1 LIRNYSAA
9 LQLRPFWPSR
19 IALVCFKVPNER
31 ICSTA
36 KQLEDSA
43 LTNNGVPP
51 EYLLILKGI
60 FMKIK
65 RHGQVS
71 TTNLKR
77 RFFLW
82 SAIILLGGGLLLS
95 AISFWNTRRLLMFDA
110 MTKSEVILREVEAI
124 RFYVKEELRPKMYEL
139 HGKDTFII
147 EAMSTTYIS
156 TNIMARFAE
165 TMPNYIYR
173 RASLN
178 PHNPKNMADPF
189 EEEMFDW
196 FEEDSARL
204 FWQGIVKKNGD
215 SFFVSMVPDYFAPAC
230 IRCHGNAEKAPRELT
245 DRYGTDGG
253 FRFKAGDLA
262 GINSV
267 AIPVSDS
274 LREAWQGSLVLF
286 AITLSGSLVL
296 LWLLTLLF
304 QRLVIERLGAMLSL
318 VAEKKKESNVTGPGD
333 ELDVLQASLGS
344 LRSYVRSA
352 RKGSSLQP
360 NFIGDYVVTKPIAA
374 GAMSWLYNGY
384 SVKSDE
390 KVSLKIGFDEVLQ
403 NPLYRS
409 CFETELHLFETIS
422 HPCLPLLRERVE
434 DVLILSEIRGRSLF
448 TLFNK
453 GVLDDKQFP
462 PIFFQL
468 CDLTATLH
476 AAGIVHHDLRPQ
488 ILMLD
493 EKQQVSLIDM
503 GLAASDQEPDP
514 IVAAGLGPQ
523 GDLLYMAPEQIQGK
537 RGDPRSDIY
546 GLGILLYLATTGKL
560 PFSEKRKSS
569 AQRWMQH
576 KEQMENPRTY
586 RPDLSISLEQVIL
599 KALSY
604 DINKR
609 YQWVEDLRD
618 DLDKIKENK
627 IAEDS

>member
-1 LIRNYSAA
+1 
-9 LQLRPFWPSR
+9 
-19 IALVCFKVPNER
+19 
-31 ICSTA
+31 
-36 KQLEDSA
+36 
-43 LTNNGVPP
+43 
-51 EYLLILKGI
+51 
-60 FMKIK
+60 MKTK
-65 RHGQVS
+65 PHGQRE
-71 TTNLKR
+71 TTNLKQ
-77 RFFLW
+77 RFLLW
-82 SAIILLGGGLLLS
+82 SALILIGGGLLLS
-95 AISFWNTRRLLMFDA
+95 ALSYWNTRRLLMADA

-124 RFYVKEELRPKMYEL
+124 RSYVKEELRPKMYEL

-156 TNIMARFAE
+156 INIMERFAM
-165 TMPNYIYR
+165 TMPHYTYR

-178 PHNPKNMADPF
+178 PHNPRNLADPF

-196 FEEDSARL
+196 FEEDSTRL

-215 SFFVSMVPDYFAPAC
+215 AFFVSMVPDYFESSC
-230 IRCHGNAEKAPRELT
+230 IRCHGSAEKAPKELT
-245 DRYGTDGG
+245 DRYGMDGG

-267 AIPVSDS
+267 AIPVSEP

-286 AITLSGSLVL
+286 GMTLSGSLLL

-304 QRLVIERLGAMLSL
+304 QRLVIERLGVMLSL
-318 VAEKKKESNVTGPGD
+318 VAQKGKGKGKSGMATIGD
-333 ELDVLQASLGS
+333 ELDVLHASLGS

-360 NFIGDYVVTKPIAA
+360 NFIGDYVVNTPIAA
-374 GAMSWLYNGY
+374 GAMSWMYNGRAIE
-384 SVKSDE
+384 SDE

-409 CFETELHLFETIS
+409 CFETELHLFETLT
-422 HPCLPLLRERVE
+422 HPCLPLLQERVE
-434 DVLILSEIRGRSLF
+434 DVLVLTEVRGRSLYH
-448 TLFNK
+448 LCNK
-453 GVLDDKQFP
+453 DPLDDTLLLHVFS
-462 PIFFQL
+462 QL
-468 CDLTATLH
+468 CDLVASIH

-503 GLAASDQEPDP
+503 GLAVSDQQQDP

-523 GDLLYMAPEQIQGK
+523 GDLLYLAPEQIQGK

-546 GLGILLYLATTGKL
+546 GLGLLLYLAATGHL
-560 PFSEKRKSS
+560 PFTQKRRSTQK
-569 AQRWMQH
+569 WMQH
-576 KEQMENPRTY
+576 KEQIDTPRIY
-586 RPDLSISLEQVIL
+586 RSGLSPSLEQIII

-609 YQWVEDLRD
+609 YQWVEDLWEE
-618 DLDKIKENK
+618 LDTIKRTGG
-627 IAEDS
+627 IAGSTNT